1 MKKRFLAL
9 ATALLISACSILPP
23 PAAQPQLHDFG
34 QLPSTKGGGAGQA
47 RVDRVVAPVWID
59 DGAIHYRLS
68 YSDPTVLRSYA
79 DHRWVAQPS
88 DMLRLRL
95 QYLLQDKSNDTQRL
109 GYSVSLELI
118 EFEQDFSSAKQADVR
133 LVAQVTLRGAPDGKV
148 LGQKQFQLSDQST
161 PDVSGAVAGLSK
173 LAEQAAEQITAWCA
187 EIASP
192 EHN

>member
-1 MKKRFLAL
+1 MKKHFLVL
-9 ATALLISACSILPP
+9 ATALLASACSILPP

-34 QLPSTKGGGAGQA
+34 QLPAATAGGAGQA

-95 QYLLQDKSNDTQRL
+95 QYLLQDTSNDAQRP
-109 GYSVSLELI
+109 GFTVGLELI
-118 EFEQDFSSAKQADVR
+118 EFEQDFSSAKQAEVR
-133 LVAQVTLRGAPDGKV
+133 LVAQVTLRSATDGKV

-173 LAEQAAEQITAWCA
+173 LAEQAAEQISGWCDQTAQ
-187 EIASP
+187 P
-192 EHN
+192 KG